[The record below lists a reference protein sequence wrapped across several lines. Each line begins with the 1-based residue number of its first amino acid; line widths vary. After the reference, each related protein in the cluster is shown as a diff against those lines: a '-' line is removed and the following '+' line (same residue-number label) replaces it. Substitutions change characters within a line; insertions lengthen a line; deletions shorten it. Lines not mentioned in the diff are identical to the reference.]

1 MSVSPLVSVVVANYN
16 YGRFLPEALESVLAQ
31 TYENVE
37 VTVVD
42 DGSTDESREVLR
54 RYESRVRVISQENQ
68 GVSAAR
74 NRGIAESTGTLIA
87 FLDSDDVWLE
97 DKLARQVELFDDD
110 SVRMVYTGL
119 RYVDIDGRDLGTMLD
134 GSCGDV
140 LEELALLR
148 GPGVPATG
156 STAVIRRSALEK
168 VGLFD
173 ESLSTSAD
181 WDMWRRIACHYSIEL
196 VREPLVL
203 YRQHESAMHN
213 NVDVFERDIL
223 RAFESMFSDPGAV
236 AVHPL
241 ERRCYG
247 NLYLTL
253 AGSHLHAGNPGKAL
267 RYLASGLKAWPPG
280 ISYVLA
286 SPMRRLQRL
295 FDVGTLPQS
304 VGRNP
309 HGSATD
315 D

>member
-1 MSVSPLVSVVVANYN
+1 MLGQSYAN
-16 YGRFLPEALESVLAQ
+16 FDVI
-31 TYENVE
+31 
-37 VTVVD
+37 VVD
-42 DGSTDESREVLR
+42 DGSTDESSEILS
-54 RYESRVRVISQENQ
+54 RYEDRVRIISQTNQ

-74 NRGIAESTGTLIA
+74 NRGIAKSTGTLIA

-110 SVRMVYTGL
+110 RVGMVYTGL
-119 RYVDIDGRDLGTMLD
+119 RYVDTDGRELGTMLD

-140 LEELALLR
+140 LEELALVR

-156 STAVIRRSALEK
+156 SSAIIRRSALEK

-213 NVDVFERDIL
+213 NVDLFERDLL
-223 RAFESMFSDPGAV
+223 RAFESMFSDPGAE

-253 AGSHLHAGNPGKAL
+253 AGSHLQAGNFKKAL
-267 RYLASGLKAWPPG
+267 HYLVSGLKEWPPG
-280 ISYVLA
+280 ISYLLA
-286 SPMRRLQRL
+286 SPIRRLQRL
-295 FDVGTLPQS
+295 VDVGMLPRS